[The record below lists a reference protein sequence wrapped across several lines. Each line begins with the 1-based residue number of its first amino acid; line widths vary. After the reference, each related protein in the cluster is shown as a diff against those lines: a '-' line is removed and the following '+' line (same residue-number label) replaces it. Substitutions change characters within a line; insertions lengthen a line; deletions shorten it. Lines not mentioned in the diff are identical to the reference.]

1 MESIYSKDIEKM
13 DPVYRLHL
21 INSVTG
27 FKSANLIGSKSNDG
41 IPNLAVFSSVTHLG
55 SNPPMVGFFVRP
67 GDSPPDTYRNIL
79 ETKSYTIN
87 HIPANL
93 TSKAHQTSAAYSFHH
108 SEFEKIGLNE
118 EYTDSVYAPYVKE
131 CTIKL
136 GMAYRDHYPVSI
148 NGTVLIVGEIV
159 ELKIPKN
166 LIETDGHI
174 DLNEAETVTI
184 SGLDAYHR
192 PKIIH
197 RLEYATLKE
206 ASANKS

>member
-1 MESIYSKDIEKM
+1 MESLYSKDIEKM
-13 DPVYRLHL
+13 DPVYRLHF
-21 INSVTG
+21 INGVTG

-67 GDSPPDTYRNIL
+67 GDNPPDTYRNIL

-136 GMAYRDHYPVSI
+136 GMEYRDHYPVSI

-197 RLEYATLKE
+197 RLDYATLKE